1 MFCCPIGAHCLH
13 VFVVALTNRITGR
26 RPELLLDG
34 EFERLP
40 AALAKLAAA
49 FPASDV
55 GKMVAAQPLLLVEDI
70 DIIIDELR
78 RCVPSR
84 KTASVSQPILWG
96 GVG

>member
-1 MFCCPIGAHCLH
+1 MQLFIVRYVSAWCCALLSNRGALPACVCYGL
-13 VFVVALTNRITGR
+13 NQQDTGR
-26 RPELLLDG
+26 RPELLLDS

-78 RCVPSR
+78 RCALS
-84 KTASVSQPILWG
+84 
-96 GVG
+96 